1 MDRNSDGTVDGFSGT
16 ELPGSGDDSR
26 HADVEGHRNL
36 NKAIDDEIGPDGQ
49 HRLVKYTDDADV
61 EGHRNLNK
69 AIDDEI
75 GPDGQHRLV
84 KYTDDADVEGHL
96 FHSGPTTQGEFM
108 KSGPGDNPHG
118 ER

>member
-26 HADVEGHRNL
+26 DADVEGHKHLLR
-36 NKAIDDEIGPDGQ
+36 AVDDEIGPDGQ
-49 HRLVKYTDDADV
+49 H
-61 EGHRNLNK
+61 H
-69 AIDDEI
+69 
-75 GPDGQHRLV
+75 LV